1 MNSFTHLL
9 LQRWQTRRKLTKTTT
24 TKELL
29 AIITY
34 FSDTPMTLRDSISSF
49 LYDLTSWI
57 LPVDFLSAP
66 VLDGTCEV
74 DIRLSLSVARVFSV
88 VVLWAVS
95 VDSIVDGAV
104 CDEELLLSVAAEVD
118 CWVVFTLGEVG
129 SEVLYIGEDVSVK
142 AVDVISRLNEKIE
155 SATGDDFID
164 IRGWSVRNP
173 PGLRAT
179 PETRAVEDEE
189 NAKEEKVLNLWVAS
203 DLHFSW
209 EPSLLRKENK
219 KRLRVQRLFSRFP

>member
-1 MNSFTHLL
+1 
-9 LQRWQTRRKLTKTTT
+9 
-24 TKELL
+24 
-29 AIITY
+29 
-34 FSDTPMTLRDSISSF
+34 MTLRDSISSF

-57 LPVDFLSAP
+57 LPVDFHSAS

-74 DIRLSLSVARVFSV
+74 DIRLSFSVARVFSV

-142 AVDVISRLNEKIE
+142 AVDVIFRLNEKIE

-173 PGLRAT
+173 LGLRAT

-219 KRLRVQRLFSRFP
+219 KRLRVQRAFFEISLKWI

>member
-1 MNSFTHLL
+1 
-9 LQRWQTRRKLTKTTT
+9 
-24 TKELL
+24 
-29 AIITY
+29 
-34 FSDTPMTLRDSISSF
+34 MTLRDSISSF

-57 LPVDFLSAP
+57 LPVDFHSAS

-74 DIRLSLSVARVFSV
+74 DIRLSFSVARVFSV

-104 CDEELLLSVAAEVD
+104 CDEELFLSVAAEVD

-173 PGLRAT
+173 LGLRAT

-219 KRLRVQRLFSRFP
+219 KRLRVQRAFFEISLKWI

>member
-1 MNSFTHLL
+1 
-9 LQRWQTRRKLTKTTT
+9 
-24 TKELL
+24 
-29 AIITY
+29 
-34 FSDTPMTLRDSISSF
+34 MTLRDSISSF

-57 LPVDFLSAP
+57 LPVDFHSAP

-74 DIRLSLSVARVFSV
+74 DIRLSFSVARVFSV

-104 CDEELLLSVAAEVD
+104 CDEELLLSVAAKVD

-142 AVDVISRLNEKIE
+142 VVDVISRLNEKIE

-164 IRGWSVRNP
+164 IRGLKCKEP
-173 PGLRAT
+173 
-179 PETRAVEDEE
+179 TRT
-189 NAKEEKVLNLWVAS
+189 
-203 DLHFSW
+203 
-209 EPSLLRKENK
+209 
-219 KRLRVQRLFSRFP
+219 